1 MPYYIGVSLQQDTV
15 SFHAAGS
22 SLDYVPQSIL
32 LCCSILRMF
41 CLFRVFRPFRYTHTK
56 LIYPHD
62 DCLRLL
68 NPELRSSRVL
78 LSFGCH
84 LRYRTTGHIG
94 QLDNYASA
102 FPRLTRGGNLFAKFY
117 IQPVDDGNE

>member
-1 MPYYIGVSLQQDTV
+1 MILVMPYYIGVSLQQDTV

-84 LRYRTTGHIG
+84 LRYRTTG
-94 QLDNYASA
+94 QLCQCLSTPDQRWEFICQILYSTCG
-102 FPRLTRGGNLFAKFY
+102 RW
-117 IQPVDDGNE
+117 Q